1 MSLSPQENSDLQD
14 VFFAKTNRILTG
26 KQMLDA
32 AAANIDGF
40 LSRDPCVSSTQ
51 LNRSIGN
58 KERLPLP

>member
-1 MSLSPQENSDLQD
+1 
-14 VFFAKTNRILTG
+14 
-26 KQMLDA
+26 MLDA